1 MRLFVIEEVKAG
13 ICDIKDEKQSIDSN
27 DPMNR
32 FNRSFES
39 IHWILTVEIETLH
52 FDLAKGK

>member
-1 MRLFVIEEVKAG
+1 MKKR
-13 ICDIKDEKQSIDSN
+13 SIDSN
-27 DPMNR
+27 NPMNQ

-39 IHWILTVEIETLH
+39 IHWILADEIETLH